1 MDIFSTLRESNEEV
15 SVPLKLPTEL
25 EVDAIENKL
34 GVKFPSLF
42 REYLLKVSD
51 VVFGDIEPVTI
62 ISTEDHTYLP
72 VVANDAWA
80 AGVPKNNIPICE
92 DNGDYYCVTPV
103 GKVVFWSH
111 DGASDESWSDIKAW
125 IQDVWLEL

>member
-15 SVPLKLPTEL
+15 PVPLRLPTEL
-25 EVDAIENKL
+25 EVDAIENEL
-34 GVKFPSLF
+34 GVKLSSSF
-42 REYLLKVSD
+42 REYLLQISD
-51 VVFGDIEPVTI
+51 VVFGDLEPVTI

-72 VVANDAWA
+72 AVANDAWT
-80 AGVPKNNIPICE
+80 AGVPKHNIPICE

-111 DGASDESWSDIKAW
+111 GGASNESWSDIKTW
-125 IQDVWLEL
+125 VQEVWLEF